1 MSDNGGLG
9 GYAGTILRVDMTRQK
24 VVKQPVDKGRLAL
37 FYGGRGAD
45 ARLLYDELKVDCDPL
60 GPDNIFCL
68 STGALT
74 GLIGP
79 TTGRVNAA
87 AKSPLTDIY
96 GNSNAGTHWGPELKY
111 AGYDSI
117 VVTGRSAKPMYLAV
131 EDDSVE
137 LRCADH
143 LWGTGVFDPTRNL
156 EEELGGD
163 AVRVAAVGQ
172 AAENGVLYGSI
183 IFDYWDAAGR
193 TGMGTVMASKGLKAV
208 AVRGTGGLEVADPEA
223 YFSAARD
230 GWLGVVN
237 DPGFKTLAHQS
248 LGTSICVNWGNH
260 LGWLPTRNF
269 TESQFEGADAI
280 SGERF
285 RDTLSTRSA
294 PKPAGRACPSCPN
307 RCKRFGLIES
317 GPYAGTRGNVEYEGV
332 AAFGSKCGIDDLEAV
347 FHAYGLA
354 NDHGFDCVS
363 GGNVIAT
370 LMELNGAGLLPDD
383 EGLDLSFG
391 NVEAMLEMVERLVHR
406 KGRLGKLAALGA
418 NKAALEL
425 GGKAP
430 EYTTAIKGM
439 DTIAC
444 EPRVSKGFGFTYI
457 VASRG
462 SDHLRAHPVYEM
474 IRMPPELSLELFG
487 DEGASQMTEYGGK
500 VAMVAYH
507 EDLGAVTDSL
517 GSCRF
522 MQGSYYA
529 QHPIPE
535 MRAKARAEAKGEP
548 VREVSSI
555 KYHEL
560 LTAATGLQ
568 VSYQDLMGTGSRIL
582 TLERALNTRFGIRRA
597 DDRLP
602 PKFNRPLA
610 SGRHKGLDFPPEKVE
625 EMVDDYYA
633 LRGWDRESGLVR
645 RETLVELELED
656 LVPPLKAQDLL
667 K

>member
-1 MSDNGGLG
+1 LG
-9 GYAGTILRVDMTRQK
+9 GYAGTVLRVDMTRQK
-24 VVKQPVDKGRLAL
+24 IVKQPIDRTRLAL
-37 FYGGRGAD
+37 YYGGRGSD
-45 ARLLYDELKVDCDPL
+45 ARLLIDELKVDCDPL
-60 GPDNIFCL
+60 GPDNILCL

-79 TTGRVNAA
+79 TTGRINAA

-117 VVTGRSAKPMYLAV
+117 IITGRSSKPFWLAI
-131 EDDSVE
+131 EDDTVE
-137 LRCADH
+137 LRSADH
-143 LWGTGVFDPTRNL
+143 LRGQGVFDTTRTL

-163 AVRVAAVGQ
+163 DVRVAAVGQ

-208 AVRGTGGLEVADPEA
+208 AVRGTGGLSVADPEG
-223 YFSAARD
+223 YLEAARD
-230 GWLGVVN
+230 GWLGVTN
-237 DPGFKTLAHQS
+237 DPGFRAMAHQS

-269 TESQFEGADAI
+269 TESSFEGADAI

-307 RCKRFGLIES
+307 RCKRFGLIEE

-354 NDHGFDCVS
+354 NDYGFDCVS

-370 LMELNGAGLLPDD
+370 FMELNQNGLLADD

-391 NVEAMLEMVERLVHR
+391 NTDAMVEMVHRLVQG
-406 KGRLGKLAALGA
+406 KGKLGKLAAMGA
-418 NKAALEL
+418 HKATLAL

-430 EYTTAIKGM
+430 DYTTCVKGI

-444 EPRVSKGFGFTYI
+444 EPRVSKGFGFTYAI
-457 VASRG
+457 SSRG

-474 IRMPPELSLELFG
+474 IRMPAELSRELFG
-487 DEGASQMTEYGGK
+487 DEGASQMTAYEGK

-507 EDLGAVTDSL
+507 EELGAVTDSL

-522 MQGSYYA
+522 MQASYYA

-535 MRAKARAEAKGEP
+535 MRARARAEAKGQPIRP
-548 VREVSSI
+548 VNSI

-560 LTAATGLQ
+560 LSAATGLK
-568 VSYQDLMGTGSRIL
+568 VSYEDLMTTGKRIV
-582 TLERALNTRFGIRRA
+582 TCERALNTRFGLGRR

-602 PKFNRPLA
+602 PKFTRPLT
-610 SGRHKGLDFPPEKVE
+610 SGRHKGLDFPEDKLN
-625 EMVDDYYA
+625 EMLDDLYTR
-633 LRGWDRESGLVR
+633 RGWDLESGLVR
-645 RETLVELELED
+645 GETLRELRMEELIPTLESEG
-656 LVPPLKAQDLL
+656 LL

>member
-1 MSDNGGLG
+1 MSDIKG
-9 GYAGTILRVDMTRQK
+9 GYAGTVLRVDMSRRK
-24 VVKQPVDKGRLAL
+24 IVKQPLDKERLAL
-37 FYGGRGAD
+37 YFGGRGAD
-45 ARLLYDELKVDCDPL
+45 ARLLFDELKVDCDPL
-60 GPDNIFCL
+60 GPDNILCL

-117 VVTGRSAKPMYLAV
+117 VVTGHSPKPLYLAI
-131 EDDSVE
+131 EDDRVE
-137 LRCADH
+137 LRSADH
-143 LWGTGVFDPTRNL
+143 LWGQGVFDTTRTL

-183 IFDYWDAAGR
+183 IFDHWDAAGR

-208 AVRGTGGLEVADPEA
+208 AVRGTGGLEVAEPEA
-223 YFSAARD
+223 YLRAARD

-237 DPGFKTLAHQS
+237 DPGFRTMAHQS

-269 TESQFEGADAI
+269 TESSFEGADAI

-307 RCKRFGLIES
+307 RCKRFGLIEE

-370 LMELNGAGLLPDD
+370 FMELNEAGLLPDT
-383 EGLDLSFG
+383 EGLDLRFG
-391 NVEAMLEMVERLVHR
+391 NVEAMLEMVDRLVRR
-406 KGRLGKLAALGA
+406 KGRLGQLAALGA
-418 NKAALEL
+418 HKAALKL
-425 GGKAP
+425 GGRAP
-430 EYTTAIKGM
+430 DYTTAIKGL

-444 EPRVSKGFGFTYI
+444 EARVSKGFGFTYA

-474 IRMPPELSLELFG
+474 IRMPPELSRELFG
-487 DEGASQMTEYGGK
+487 DEGASDMTAYGGK

-522 MQGSYYA
+522 MQASYYA
-529 QHPIPE
+529 QYPIPE
-535 MRAKARAEAKGEP
+535 MRAKARAQAKGQP
-548 VREVSSI
+548 IRKVNSI

-560 LTAATGLQ
+560 LSAATGLK
-568 VSYQDLMGTGSRIL
+568 VSYDDLMTAGKRIV
-582 TLERALNTRFGIRRA
+582 TLERALNTRFGIRRR

-602 PKFNRPLA
+602 PKFNRPLT
-610 SGRHKGLDFPPEKVE
+610 SGRHKGLDFPQEQVDV
-625 EMVDDYYA
+625 MVDDYYA
-633 LRGWDRESGLVR
+633 RRGWDRETGLVER
-645 RETLVELELED
+645 QTLVELGIED
-656 LVPPLKAQDLL
+656 LAPPLEAEGLL